1 MAKDLTITNKIN
13 RRAFLKTSGGV
24 TLFIGASGVLPV
36 LVSCQDDKKI
46 REQLKK
52 VPVTAW
58 VQLWE
63 DGQMI
68 IYNPAAEMGQGSMT
82 SLPIIFAEEMDAD
95 WSKVQVEFSPQEAD
109 IYGGEG
115 WAPGTKLMFT
125 VGSRTTHSYY
135 HVMRKAGA
143 QARYILLN
151 TASNHW
157 KVPIE
162 ELSAAQSFVLH
173 EKSGQKISFGELV
186 PLLTIPTALPDF
198 TEDQLKNP
206 KDFQLIGKN
215 IPRTEIPAKVNGT
228 AQFAI
233 DVRLPDMV
241 YGALERGKLH
251 GARPTLLNES
261 EILAQAGVMRIVQF
275 DYAIGL
281 IASTLKGVLDA
292 KKLLKIDWSTA
303 TSSGYHSQEIY
314 SQYEAI
320 AAKNQK
326 GRVVTEIG
334 NMGEALRSAH
344 KTYTADFKNDYVYH
358 AQIEPL
364 NAVIQV
370 SKDLQTAEVWVG
382 SQQGGDTKLGIP
394 GVLGV
399 PPENVNVHLQYLGG
413 GFGRRSMTDFV
424 VECAVLAKEIAPLPL
439 KLVWTREDDVAYGAY
454 RPLSLQRLKATVDA
468 NGQLTGFSH
477 TVIGDGG
484 NLVAGGVKNDHY
496 DIPHQFAEWRETN
509 HGIRLKHWRSV
520 GHGPNKFA
528 IESLLDTIAFD
539 QRMDPINLRRTLMA
553 QSPKALATLEKAVA
567 MSHWDAPSIEGR
579 AKGVAFVDHGSIGTG
594 ICEISL
600 DRNSGA
606 IKVHHFW
613 IALDAGMI
621 IQPNNVKAQMEGGI
635 IMGMSSVLKE
645 QITIVD
651 GQVQQSNFHD
661 YSLLRMQEV
670 PDSIETAFIPSS
682 EKPEGVG
689 ETATPMVAGAI
700 ANAFL
705 KLTGKHLR
713 HLPFTPD
720 RVLAVLNG

>member
-1 MAKDLTITNKIN
+1 
-13 RRAFLKTSGGV
+13 
-24 TLFIGASGVLPV
+24 
-36 LVSCQDDKKI
+36 
-46 REQLKK
+46 
-52 VPVTAW
+52 
-58 VQLWE
+58 
-63 DGQMI
+63 
-68 IYNPAAEMGQGSMT
+68 
-82 SLPIIFAEEMDAD
+82 
-95 WSKVQVEFSPQEAD
+95 
-109 IYGGEG
+109 
-115 WAPGTKLMFT
+115 
-125 VGSRTTHSYY
+125 
-135 HVMRKAGA
+135 
-143 QARYILLN
+143 
-151 TASNHW
+151 
-157 KVPIE
+157 
-162 ELSAAQSFVLH
+162 
-173 EKSGQKISFGELV
+173 
-186 PLLTIPTALPDF
+186 
-198 TEDQLKNP
+198 
-206 KDFQLIGKN
+206 
-215 IPRTEIPAKVNGT
+215 
-228 AQFAI
+228 
-233 DVRLPDMV
+233 
-241 YGALERGKLH
+241 
-251 GARPTLLNES
+251 
-261 EILAQAGVMRIVQF
+261 
-275 DYAIGL
+275 
-281 IASTLKGVLDA
+281 
-292 KKLLKIDWSTA
+292 
-303 TSSGYHSQEIY
+303 
-314 SQYEAI
+314 
-320 AAKNQK
+320 
-326 GRVVTEIG
+326 
-334 NMGEALRSAH
+334 
-344 KTYTADFKNDYVYH
+344 
-358 AQIEPL
+358 
-364 NAVIQV
+364 
-370 SKDLQTAEVWVG
+370 
-382 SQQGGDTKLGIP
+382 
-394 GVLGV
+394 VLGV
-399 PPENVNVHLQYLGG
+399 PPENVNIHLQYLGG
-413 GFGRRSMTDFV
+413 GCGRRSMTDFV
-424 VECAVLAKEIAPLPL
+424 VECAILAKEIAPLPL